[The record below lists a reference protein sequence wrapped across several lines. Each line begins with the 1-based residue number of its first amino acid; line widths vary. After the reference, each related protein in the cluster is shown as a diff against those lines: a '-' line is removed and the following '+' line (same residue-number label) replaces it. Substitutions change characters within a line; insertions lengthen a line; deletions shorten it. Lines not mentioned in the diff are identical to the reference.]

1 VNRGVLAIL
10 AFAFPVMAYA
20 QGLPQAE
27 CLIAADWRLQAGEA
41 LRAGISKERHLA
53 AQENVSQRRAI
64 VEEVYR
70 AGPSDLSDY
79 IAARLGAC
87 LRSRGAEI
95 GDRVAKACYD
105 QTLWAGMFFGSK
117 RRGDSLERLS
127 QFYGGA
133 LAELA
138 EAVYRSQLPELQF
151 RQDLF
156 ADCLS
161 RS

>member
-1 VNRGVLAIL
+1 VNRAVLATVAL
-10 AFAFPVMAYA
+10 AFPVMACA
-20 QGLPQAE
+20 KVLPHGE
-27 CLIAADWRLQAGEA
+27 CLVAADWTLQAGEA
-41 LRAGISKERHLA
+41 LRAGISKEQHLA
-53 AQENVSQRRAI
+53 AQESAPQRRAV

-70 AGPSDLSDY
+70 ARPSDLSDY
-79 IAARLGAC
+79 IAARLVAC

-95 GDRVAKACYD
+95 GERRAKACYD
-105 QTLWAGMFFGSK
+105 QTLWAGMFFASK
-117 RRGDSLERLS
+117 RRGHSLERLS

-151 RQDLF
+151 RQELF

>member
-1 VNRGVLAIL
+1 LAAGSVLAWSSMT
-10 AFAFPVMAYA
+10 FAKL
-20 QGLPQAE
+20 LPQAE
-27 CLIAADWRLQAGEA
+27 CLVQADWTLQAGEA
-41 LRAGISKERHLA
+41 LRAGISKEQHLA
-53 AQENVSQRRAI
+53 AEESAPQRSAV

-70 AGPSDLSDY
+70 ARPGDLSDY
-79 IAARLGAC
+79 IAASLGAC

-95 GDRVAKACYD
+95 GDGFAKACYD
-105 QTLWAGMFFGSK
+105 QTLWAGMFFASK

-127 QFYGGA
+127 QTYGGA